1 MRKASKRT
9 EGKGK
14 AIAERLNEKGVVCV
28 SAKWKKWA
36 KRWLNKKGRRK

>member
-14 AIAERLNEKGVVCV
+14 AIAEYETSVNSVTKGD
-28 SAKWKKWA
+28 KIE
-36 KRWLNKKGRRK
+36 

>member
-14 AIAERLNEKGVVCV
+14 AIAERLNEKGRDDDGLR
-28 SAKWKKWA
+28 AKIN
-36 KRWLNKKGRRK
+36 RTN